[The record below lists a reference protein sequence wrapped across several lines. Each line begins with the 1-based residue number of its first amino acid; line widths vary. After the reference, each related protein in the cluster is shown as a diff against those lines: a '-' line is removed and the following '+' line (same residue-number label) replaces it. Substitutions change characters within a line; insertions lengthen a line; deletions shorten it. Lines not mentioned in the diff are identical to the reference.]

1 MVKVSPHGRQ
11 RPRRTQIQSWCSSW
25 ACLRRWPWPMM
36 VSHPQRGQRRGS
48 SANGNACSSNADL
61 SCGSG
66 SAIKRIK
73 AGVKAR
79 R

>member
-11 RPRRTQIQSWCSSW
+11 KLRRTQIQSWCSSW

-36 VSHPQRGQRRGS
+36 ESRPQCGQRRGS
-48 SANGNACSSNADL
+48 RANGNACNSNAEL
-61 SCGSG
+61 SSAAG

>member
-36 VSHPQRGQRRGS
+36 VLHPQRGQRRGS

-61 SCGSG
+61 FCGSG

>member
-1 MVKVSPHGRQ
+1 MVKVSPHERQ

-48 SANGNACSSNADL
+48 SANGNACNSNAGL

-79 R
+79 S